1 MCDIVTIYLQRD
13 EHLTRQ
19 KDFES
24 KTTIADVARAAGVS
38 PMTVSRVLNGHGGA
52 SAETSERV
60 VSAASALN
68 YRPNP
73 FARGLRSDRSRTI
86 GFLVPDITNP
96 FFPEIIRGAEDAAN
110 AAGYNLLLSNVVES
124 SKREAE
130 LIDAFLLHR
139 VDGIIVCS
147 ARLPDAA
154 LHKALSPHRAA
165 VLINRE
171 APKDVAGTIMTDYEH
186 GASQAINHLVA
197 RGRRKIAIIAG
208 PRNSYG
214 GKCRLI
220 GIGKTLAEHGLQAP
234 EPIYCD
240 PTVAGGRI
248 AAEELLAAKSG
259 FDALV
264 CYNDLNAIGA
274 MKACRAAGITVP
286 QQMALVGFDDIP
298 IAELMSPALTTL
310 RVHKREMGEAAV
322 RLLLSRIVTKN
333 KQHGVVIEPE
343 LMVRETT

>member
-1 MCDIVTIYLQRD
+1 MSRT
-13 EHLTRQ
+13 T
-19 KDFES
+19 DFES
-24 KTTIADVARAAGVS
+24 KITIAEVARAAGVS
-38 PMTVSRVLNGHGGA
+38 PMTVSRVLNGRGGA

-60 VSAASALN
+60 LSAANQLN

-73 FARGLRSDRSRTI
+73 FARGLRSDRSKTI

-110 AAGYNLLLSNVVES
+110 AAGYNLLLSNVVEN

-130 LIDAFLLHR
+130 LIDAFLIHR

-147 ARLPDAA
+147 PRLPDSA
-154 LHKALSPHRAA
+154 LHKALAPHRAA

-171 APKDVAGTIMTDYEH
+171 APKDVAGTIMTDYEY
-186 GASQAINHLVA
+186 GASQAINHLME
-197 RGRRKIAIIAG
+197 RGRRNIAIIAG

-214 GKCRLI
+214 GKCRLL
-220 GIGKTLAEHGLQAP
+220 GIGKTLAEHGMKAP
-234 EPIYCD
+234 EPVYCD
-240 PTVAGGRI
+240 PTVAGGRA
-248 AAEELLAAKSG
+248 AAERLLAATPG
-259 FDALV
+259 LDALV

-274 MKACRAAGITVP
+274 MQACRAAGIAVP
-286 QQMALVGFDDIP
+286 HEMALVGFDDIP

-322 RLLLSRIVTKN
+322 RLLLSRMITKN